1 MNDQKKYQ
9 LILIVVVVGMVI
21 SLITVFTILLKSIEK
36 VDQKINNKPEIN
48 ITILNGFYGNPY
60 K

>member
-1 MNDQKKYQ
+1 MDERQKYL
-9 LILIVVVVGMVI
+9 LILCGVVLTMLL
-21 SLITVFTILLKSIEK
+21 SLITIFAVLLKSIQK
-36 VDQKINNKPEIN
+36 IDQKMNHKSEIN